1 MTTKDTVADNRLK
14 CVGLNFIEITSRRLS
29 GHPHH
34 TGSNSKLMETSMD
47 RVYRIGAVG
56 MGRMGMR
63 HVRAL
68 AASDRWDLAYR
79 KTVFRWAGHVTDTW
93 STLSSL
99 ILG

>member
-68 AASDRWDLAYR
+68 AASDRWDLAYVCDLDEAR
-79 KTVFRWAGHVTDTW
+79 LAAAHEALRAQ
-93 STLSSL
+93 LA
-99 ILG
+99 